1 MSSYFGHRPFPV
13 SDVHSVSW
21 LFGKRLRD
29 HSQPVAFFRPP
40 SGIPLLKPT
49 SLLQRY
55 PRKMWYS
62 CKAGNAFDLRL
73 AAEMSSSDGT
83 SEISDAARRR
93 RRRSNTLLLVLA
105 VGFLI
110 FGAAAGALYYALQPV
125 TLRIAVGPPGSD
137 DHKVIQA
144 TAGAFAS
151 ESRTI
156 RLSLITTDGAVEALA
171 LLGAGKADLAVGRGD
186 LEMPAD
192 AQTVAIVRK
201 NFVVLWA
208 LSGIADKSSKRK
220 PAPKIQEI
228 ADLAGH
234 RVGII
239 GRTPANAA
247 LLRVI
252 LSASGVEADKVAETQ
267 FGTDQIEELAR
278 DPTLD
283 AFMAVGPLDSKITS
297 DAIAATARSRGEPKF
312 LAIEASEAIA
322 LKHPRYES
330 EEIPPSIFNA
340 NPAWPDDKVETVD
353 VSHLIMARKALSETT
368 AAAFFRQ
375 LFAVRQAIAR
385 QVPGAA
391 HITKPDTEKDAELPV
406 HRGAAAVIDGT
417 ERTFLDR
424 YGDYFWFSLLLLSG
438 IGSAG
443 AWLRHYLNR
452 DERDE
457 NTSHRNRIL
466 AMVSSVRTAESDQE
480 LLAMQREVDAITSET
495 LECYDD
501 GAIEEEELAA
511 FGLVLELFN
520 HAIVERRAAL
530 QADTLESAR
539 GAARGHSLTSQR

>member
-1 MSSYFGHRPFPV
+1 
-13 SDVHSVSW
+13 
-21 LFGKRLRD
+21 
-29 HSQPVAFFRPP
+29 
-40 SGIPLLKPT
+40 
-49 SLLQRY
+49 
-55 PRKMWYS
+55 
-62 CKAGNAFDLRL
+62 
-73 AAEMSSSDGT
+73 MSSSDGT
-83 SEISDAARRR
+83 NEISDAVRRG
-93 RRRSNTLLLVLA
+93 RRRSNSLLLVLA
-105 VGFLI
+105 VGFLV
-110 FGAAAGALYYALQPV
+110 FGAAAGALYYVLRPV

-144 TAGAFAS
+144 MAEAFAS
-151 ESRTI
+151 ESRTV
-156 RLSLITTDGAVEALA
+156 RLSPITTDGAVEALA

-201 NFVVLWA
+201 NFVVLWSP
-208 LSGIADKSSKRK
+208 SGLAGKSSKRK
-220 PAPKIQEI
+220 PAPKIKEI

-234 RVGII
+234 RVGVI

-252 LSASGVEADKVAETQ
+252 LSASGVEADKIAVTQ

-297 DAIAATARSRGEPKF
+297 DAIAATARARGEPKF

-330 EEIPPSIFNA
+330 EEIPPSVFNA
-340 NPAWPDDKVETVD
+340 NPAWPDDKVETVS
-353 VSHLIMARKALSETT
+353 VSHLIVARKTLSETT
-368 AAAFFRQ
+368 VAAFFRQ

-452 DERDE
+452 DERGE